1 LSLTLKV
8 PERPT
13 KQGQKVDNKF
23 DELILILN
31 PNSQS
36 GATGKNWDTTYAQIK
51 EFLPK
56 QHRIVF
62 TKKADDGTNI
72 TRKLLKLGYKN
83 IVAVGGDGTINEVA
97 NGFFGIKAKN
107 RSALNPAKFKPEP
120 KLEQI
125 NPNGVFCIVPSGSR
139 NVLAA
144 SLGLQHQGIE
154 SFKHIREMKRR
165 KIDVIGVTVTDKDS
179 PAITRNR
186 IVLNAAEMG
195 VGAEII
201 DRSKRMRGK
210 IKSRLLSTVAGIIS
224 TVPTYESN
232 ECDIIIDGDKKI
244 TSNITMA
251 IVANG
256 KFLGGGFNAAPRASM
271 SDGLLDLIIMKNSG
285 SLKMLQRLVEMKGDS
300 QYTQEEDMLYYQA
313 SQVAILP
320 KNRNVTVSL
329 DGEPVGILPAI
340 FKVYHNAL
348 TIKCDPQTLES
359 TVDQK

>member
-1 LSLTLKV
+1 MLKS
-8 PERPT
+8 
-13 KQGQKVDNKF
+13 KNF
-23 DELILILN
+23 F
-31 PNSQS
+31 QS
-36 GATGKNWDTTYAQIK
+36 
-51 EFLPK
+51 E
-56 QHRIVF
+56 HRIVF

-72 TRKLLKLGYKN
+72 TRKLLKIGYKN

-107 RSALNPAKFKPEP
+107 RSALNLVKFKPERT
-120 KLEQI
+120 LEQV
-125 NPNGVFCIVPSGSR
+125 NPNGVFWIVPSGSR

-144 SLGLQHQGIE
+144 SLGIQHQGIE

-165 KIDVIGVTVTDKDS
+165 KIDVVGVTVTDKDN

-244 TSNITMA
+244 TTDITMA

-256 KFLGGGFNAAPRASM
+256 KFLGGGFNASTQSEHVRRSIR
-271 SDGLLDLIIMKNSG
+271 SDNH
-285 SLKMLQRLVEMKGDS
+285 
-300 QYTQEEDMLYYQA
+300 EEFRQ
-313 SQVAILP
+313 S
-320 KNRNVTVSL
+320 
-329 DGEPVGILPAI
+329 
-340 FKVYHNAL
+340 
-348 TIKCDPQTLES
+348 
-359 TVDQK
+359 